1 MTPISNIAPQTSL
14 IEAKGSQKLENPS
27 REKLESVGTDFESVF
42 MSMMIKEMRNSLDG
56 GFFGEESS
64 DTYGGMF
71 DLFIGKHLAESRPLG
86 IANMMLDQYEKT
98 QQRGQNIETS
108 PDAGGVEPNAGAA
121 AGGSASNASTS
132 GVSAAG
138 NYTPL
143 QTDA

>member
-1 MTPISNIAPQTSL
+1 MTPLSNISPNASL
-14 IEAKGSQKLENPS
+14 IEAKGVQKLENQS

-98 QQRGQNIETS
+98 QQRGQEQTPATPASNIEN
-108 PDAGGVEPNAGAA
+108 E
-121 AGGSASNASTS
+121 S
-132 GVSAAG
+132 GTAPSDTAPSD
-138 NYTPL
+138 YTPF
-143 QTDA
+143 QAEA